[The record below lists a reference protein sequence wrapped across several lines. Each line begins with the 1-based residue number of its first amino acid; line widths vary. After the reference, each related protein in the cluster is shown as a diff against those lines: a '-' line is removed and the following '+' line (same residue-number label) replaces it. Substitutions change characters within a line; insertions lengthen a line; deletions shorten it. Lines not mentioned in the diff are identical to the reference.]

1 MAKPTPVRGLDAS
14 TPMPEA
20 ARAFVGSRL
29 ADVQR
34 HLGKLGPRLDAEQ
47 VHDARVAT
55 RRLRAA
61 LSLFG
66 AHKRARQAD
75 KVVRRL
81 QDALGDVRD
90 LHVQLDAFSALDAH
104 AEALERTALRHV
116 RQHLTARLPHRTEA
130 LRAAIPRWEQDGLQA
145 LGRLEQL
152 TPPGKLGGHRLR
164 DRLISELEELEER
177 VLDAQRDSSATPM
190 HELRKAVKRYR
201 YTLELLAP
209 AMPTEVDEILGAL
222 VPLQDP
228 LGTLH
233 DTDVRLELVDD
244 HGDASTQGTDAILR
258 RLRTDRDR
266 QAQDVLRALESW
278 EEEAVALRAQVLL
291 SGSPLKRGASR
302 LGGNRG

>member
-1 MAKPTPVRGLDAS
+1 MAKPTPVRGLDAA

-20 ARAFVGSRL
+20 ARACVASRL
-29 ADVQR
+29 ADVRR
-34 HLGKLGPRLDAEQ
+34 HLGKLGPNLGAEE

-61 LSLFG
+61 LTLFG
-66 AHKRARQAD
+66 DKKRVRKAD
-75 KVVRRL
+75 KVISAL

-90 LHVQLDAFSALDAH
+90 LHVQLAAFAALGEKADP
-104 AEALERTALRHV
+104 LERTALRHV
-116 RQHLTARLPHRTEA
+116 REHLMARLPDRTEA
-130 LRAAIPRWEQDGLQA
+130 LRTAIPRWQKDGLQA

-152 TPPGKLGGHRLR
+152 EPPGKLGGHRLR
-164 DRLISELEELEER
+164 DRMIAELEELESRLLE
-177 VLDAQRDSSATPM
+177 AQRDPSASPM

-201 YTLELLAP
+201 YSLEVLAP
-209 AMPTEVDEILGAL
+209 AMPTKVEEILGAL

-228 LGTLH
+228 LGVLH

-291 SGSPLKRGASR
+291 SGSPLKRGAPR
-302 LGGNRG
+302 RGADRG